1 MAISKHPLY
10 LRGKKG
16 NLKLYNDI
24 ALVHTKEA
32 FEFAP
37 NVNTI
42 CLPDSLDEDNFSEEN
57 CHTMGWGTFNEDE
70 PVDKIQDY
78 MKKVVLN
85 RIPQDECEKKLRA
98 SPNTTNNFELH
109 ESFIC
114 AGGEVGEDKDVCKGD
129 GGGPLVCKQQG
140 EQK

>member
-1 MAISKHPLY
+1 MDGPLV
-10 LRGKKG
+10 K
-16 NLKLYNDI
+16 
-24 ALVHTKEA
+24 
-32 FEFAP
+32 

-42 CLPDSLDEDNFSEEN
+42 CLQSSLNEENYSKEN
-57 CHTMGWGTFNEDE
+57 CHTMGWGTLNADD
-70 PVDKIQDY
+70 PVDQIQDY

-114 AGGEVGEDKDVCKGD
+114 AGGKKGERDTNVCKGD
-129 GGGPLVCKQQG
+129 GGGPLVCKEQG
-140 EQK
+140 VRR